1 MKIKG
6 YKAFNKDMT
15 NMYGKK
21 FEVGKTYS
29 VNGKIKYGTTGNG
42 YHFAKRLEDT
52 LRYVN
57 ALTEKVQIAEIT
69 ATGTIKESFDE
80 YNGYYEVYSAENI
93 RIDRVLTRKEIIE
106 GFLNMN
112 SDIRLERF
120 LKSFK
125 LNNLEIELF
134 KEKCKQSQYLI
145 NIIKY
150 YQEDDKDV
158 FEREY
163 KSNEIYQKKLLKKQV
178 RK

>member
-1 MKIKG
+1 
-6 YKAFNKDMT
+6 
-15 NMYGKK
+15 
-21 FEVGKTYS
+21 
-29 VNGKIKYGTTGNG
+29 
-42 YHFAKRLEDT
+42 
-52 LRYVN
+52 
-57 ALTEKVQIAEIT
+57 
-69 ATGTIKESFDE
+69 
-80 YNGYYEVYSAENI
+80 
-93 RIDRVLTRKEIIE
+93 
-106 GFLNMN
+106 MN

-150 YQEDDKDV
+150 YQENDKDV

-163 KSNEIYQKKLLKKQV
+163 KSNEIYQKKILKKQV